1 LQNYER
7 RMFKARKTHTPAT
20 EGKNSVCASV
30 HYGTVVV
37 ARIYKGAPCTYYSQ
51 RLPFEQADCSPSG
64 LGFYVMIFITTLG
77 SLHKRTIHIGV
88 NQIGLAVT

>member
-1 LQNYER
+1 
-7 RMFKARKTHTPAT
+7 MFPYTRGPLAYAR
-20 EGKNSVCASV
+20 EYN
-30 HYGTVVV
+30 GTLVV

>member
-1 LQNYER
+1 LYMR
-7 RMFKARKTHTPAT
+7 GPLVVV
-20 EGKNSVCASV
+20 GKHN
-30 HYGTVVV
+30 GTVVV

>member
-1 LQNYER
+1 MLNTLVHD
-7 RMFKARKTHTPAT
+7 KPV
-20 EGKNSVCASV
+20 SVGSQWAL
-30 HYGTVVV
+30 YNPTLVV

>member
-1 LQNYER
+1 MGLQWVLSD
-7 RMFKARKTHTPAT
+7 A
-20 EGKNSVCASV
+20 
-30 HYGTVVV
+30 TVVV

-51 RLPFEQADCSPSG
+51 RLPFEQADCSLSG

>member
-1 LQNYER
+1 MQ
-7 RMFKARKTHTPAT
+7 PP
-20 EGKNSVCASV
+20 VVASV
-30 HYGTVVV
+30 
-37 ARIYKGAPCTYYSQ
+37 
-51 RLPFEQADCSPSG
+51 PFEQADCSLSG